1 MATQTKGEVWPV
13 FPEGERRKELETK
26 QARMQQFLAEQ
37 GLDALLVSR
46 HENIAWV
53 TAGTVEMRVAIPYE
67 AAAGNLLFT
76 RSGQRYYLAT
86 NNEAPRL
93 AQEEFAGLDYEPVI
107 SPWHANDV
115 AGAVRKIV
123 GKGKVAGDMAS
134 ADWPAVSL
142 QPLRLALCDGEI
154 ERYRWLCAR
163 TAEATTDVLL
173 ALRPGTSEVAMQASI
188 AEPLLAQNI
197 LPSVFLMGT
206 DERIRNYRHAVPR
219 RGVLRNYG
227 MLNLCTRR
235 WGLAVSI
242 TRFVHFG
249 TMPAELQEKFAAV
262 AQVNAAL
269 LHATRAG
276 ATSDALFHVAQKA
289 YADLGYPGEEQFHHQ
304 GGATGYGEREWIA
317 LPGGKDVVHDRQA
330 FAWNPSLQGSKA
342 EDTVVLRNGA
352 IEVLTSTPRLPV
364 VETQLG
370 GSTYTSAGV
379 LLA

>member
-1 MATQTKGEVWPV
+1 MFSAS
-13 FPEGERRKELETK
+13 ERRAELGTK
-26 QARMQQFLAEQ
+26 QTRVQQFLAEQ
-37 GLDALLVSR
+37 GLDALLLTR

-53 TAGTVEMRVAIPYE
+53 TAGIVEMRVAIPYE
-67 AAAGNLLFT
+67 AAVGSLLFT
-76 RSGQRYYLAT
+76 RSGQRYYLTT

-93 AQEEFAGLDYEPVI
+93 AKEEFAGLDYEPVI

-123 GKGKVAGDMAS
+123 GSGKVAGDMAS
-134 ADWPAVSL
+134 ADAPAISL

-154 ERYRWLCAR
+154 ERYRWLCQR

-173 ALRPGTSEVAMQASI
+173 ALRPGMSEATMQASI
-188 AEPLLAQNI
+188 AERLLTQNI
-197 LPSVFLMGT
+197 LPTVFLMGT

-219 RGVLRNYG
+219 EGVLRNYG
-227 MLNLCTRR
+227 MLNLCARR

-249 TMPAELQEKFAAV
+249 PMPTELQEKFAAV

-269 LHATRAG
+269 LHATRVG
-276 ATSDALFHVAQKA
+276 ATSDALFQVAQKA
-289 YADLGYPGEEQFHHQ
+289 YADLGYAGEEQFHHQ
-304 GGATGYGEREWIA
+304 GGATGYGEREWVA

-342 EDTVVLRNGA
+342 EDTVVLRDGA
-352 IEVLTSTPRLPV
+352 IEVLTDTPRLPV
-364 VETQLG
+364 VQTQMG
-370 GSTYTSAGV
+370 GIPYTSAGV

>member
-1 MATQTKGEVWPV
+1 MATQTKGEVGPV
-13 FPEGERRKELETK
+13 FPEGERRQELETK
-26 QARMQQFLAEQ
+26 QTRMQQFLAEQ

-163 TAEATTDVLL
+163 TAKATTDVLL
-173 ALRPGTSEVAMQASI
+173 ALRPGTSEATMQASI

-197 LPSVFLMGT
+197 LPTVFLMGT

-219 RGVLRNYG
+219 CGVLRNYG
-227 MLNLCTRR
+227 MLNLCARR

-242 TRFVHFG
+242 TRFVYFG
-249 TMPAELQEKFAAV
+249 AMPAELQEKFAAV
-262 AQVNAAL
+262 AQVNARL

-276 ATSDALFHVAQKA
+276 ATSDALFHVAQQA
-289 YADLGYPGEEQFHHQ
+289 YAELGYPGEEQFHHQ

-317 LPGGKDVVHDRQA
+317 LPGGKDVVHDHQA

-352 IEVLTSTPRLPV
+352 IEVMTATPRLPV
-364 VETQLG
+364 VETQIG
-370 GSTYTSAGV
+370 GATYTAAGV
-379 LLA
+379 LPA